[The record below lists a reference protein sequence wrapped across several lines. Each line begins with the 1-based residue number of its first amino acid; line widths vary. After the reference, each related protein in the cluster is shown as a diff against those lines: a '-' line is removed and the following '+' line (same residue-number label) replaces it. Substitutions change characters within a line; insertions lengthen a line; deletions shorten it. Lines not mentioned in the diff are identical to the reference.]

1 MKFITIKINKFCKFN
16 YLSNQSNNKRDLES
30 RSLLIY
36 YLCLIN
42 QPIENNI
49 DNGINNHPNVT
60 SIVNKNPI
68 VRIKRN
74 LNINIPNVKS
84 IENVK
89 NNPIIRIICLINDI
103 FWNAIIYLLFSFI
116 LYNLPLLKNYL

>member
-1 MKFITIKINKFCKFN
+1 M
-16 YLSNQSNNKRDLES
+16 
-30 RSLLIY
+30 Y

-42 QPIENNI
+42 QPIANNI
-49 DNGINNHPNVT
+49 DNGINTHPNATNIVNNVT
-60 SIVNKNPI
+60 SVVNINPI

-74 LNINIPNVKS
+74 LSIHIPNVKS
-84 IENVK
+84 IENIK
-89 NNPIIRIICLINDI
+89 NNPIIRIICLINDS